1 MLHIYVAMAVVCKY
15 KRRNL
20 CISGPTTVTLYTYLE
35 QAATQ
40 LRQQDVIS
48 FQDTQNCQEETS
60 VFSSF
65 TTEAVGL
72 LSRLVR
78 HS

>member
-1 MLHIYVAMAVVCKY
+1 M
-15 KRRNL
+15 
-20 CISGPTTVTLYTYLE
+20 TLYTYLE
-35 QAATQ
+35 QVATQ

-48 FQDTQNCQEETS
+48 FQDTQICQEETN

-65 TTEAVGL
+65 MTEAVGL

-78 HS
+78 NS

>member
-1 MLHIYVAMAVVCKY
+1 MFDVAHVAVVCKY

-20 CISGPTTVTLYTYLE
+20 CITGLTTVTLYTYLE
-35 QAATQ
+35 QATTQ
-40 LRQQDVIS
+40 LKGQDVTN
-48 FQDTQNCQEETS
+48 FHDTLNCQEEAN

-65 TTEAVGL
+65 MTETVGL

-78 HS
+78 QL